1 MDIKALMELTN
12 KRLAEP
18 WTIMTKPFHVVGNI
32 YFVGTSWVSCFI
44 IETEEGLILI
54 DCAMQETA
62 YQLIDAI
69 HQVGLNPGNI
79 TKLFISHGH
88 FDHCGAARIIQEM
101 TGCEIWLGKDD
112 EFFFTERRDLIH
124 LEHTVPEFKIT
135 NIYDY
140 NKEIVIGG
148 TRIRPVHS
156 PGHTPGTTTFFIE
169 TLNEGKS
176 LKCAMHGG
184 LGINGM
190 SKAELKEKK
199 LPLSLH
205 DDYRNQIEDLMDEDV
220 DIVLPSH
227 AGHAVDYDF
236 LGLGHDTSRGS
247 EKFIDRDAWRRMLSF
262 KLKQFEENC
271 C

>member
-1 MDIKALMELTN
+1 MDITEITKLTN

-18 WTIMTKPFHVVGNI
+18 WIIMTKPFHVVGNI
-32 YFVGTSWVSCFI
+32 YFVGTSWVSCFL

-79 TKLFISHGH
+79 KKLFISHGH

-124 LEHTVPEFKIT
+124 FEHTVPDFKIT
-135 NIYDY
+135 NTYDY
-140 NKEIVIGG
+140 DSEFNFGG
-148 TRIRPVHS
+148 TIIKPFHC
-156 PGHTPGTTTFFIE
+156 PGHTPGTTSFFIE
-169 TLNEGKS
+169 TQNEGKN
-176 LKCAMHGG
+176 LTCAMHGG
-184 LGINGM
+184 LGINGI
-190 SKAELKEKK
+190 SKPELIENR
-199 LPLSLH
+199 LPVSLH
-205 DDYRNQIEDLMDEDV
+205 DDYRRQLEEMMEKHV

-227 AGHAVDYDF
+227 VGHAVDYDF
-236 LGLGHDTSRGS
+236 LGLGYDTSRGS
-247 EKFIDRDAWRRMLSF
+247 EKFIDTNAWSRMLSS